1 MGALKL
7 IAQIWHKIVFS
18 EEETVVTSIILKT
31 GTLYHYM
38 KDLVYFGPVWAPFK
52 LT

>member
-7 IAQIWHKIVFS
+7 IAKIWHK
-18 EEETVVTSIILKT
+18 TVVTSIILKT
-31 GTLYHYM
+31 GTLYHYIL
-38 KDLVYFGPVWAPFK
+38 DLVYFGPPFK